1 MIIVGLDPGYGT
13 IKVTA
18 IGEDG
23 TLRTAYIPAA
33 VGVGTTDLGLLSIG
47 TLGRRRRTLQPDVVA
62 LNGVTYLVGHNVH
75 RFARPVERMDFL
87 RLTGGPELRAALYAA
102 LARVLPPGQST
113 VHLMLG
119 LPVQIMADRA
129 QAQATL
135 RTIRGWLVGEHH
147 FTVNDVAYVIQVLAV
162 RAMAQPAGTFFAW
175 GMDNAGRW
183 VRTRRDLTV
192 PVAICDIG
200 FNTLDLFAVEGGTV
214 IAQYTAGDTLGMR
227 RAADM
232 LIDDVRRRYG
242 VRLSRHQA
250 DALLQ
255 ARHPRLHTADG
266 EVALDDLVQQALD
279 VTAGHVVSFL
289 ERHWEAGRQ
298 FERLFFTGGGALALK
313 EVLLR
318 HYPHGV
324 LLPDPV
330 MANAIGLARYGMRIF
345 RKEKSAQV
353 PSPRRHVPSG

>member
-1 MIIVGLDPGYGT
+1 MIIIGLDPGFGG
-13 IKVTA
+13 IKVAA
-18 IGEDG
+18 IENG
-23 TLRTAYIPAA
+23 TLRTAHVPAA
-33 VGVGTTDLGLLSIG
+33 VGVGSTDLGFLSIG
-47 TLGRRRRTLQPDVVA
+47 SLGRRRRTQQPDVVT

-75 RFARPVERMDFL
+75 LYARPVERTDFL
-87 RLTGGPELRAALYAA
+87 HLTGGPELRAALYAA
-102 LARVLPPGQST
+102 LARGLPPGQST
-113 VHLMLG
+113 VYLMLG
-119 LPVQIMADRA
+119 LPVQIMADRS
-129 QAQATL
+129 QTQATL
-135 RTIRGWLVGEHH
+135 RTIRGWLVGDHH
-147 FTVNDVAYVIQVLAV
+147 FTVNNVAYTVQVLAV
-162 RAMAQPAGTFFAW
+162 KAMAQPAGTFFAW
-175 GMDNAGRW
+175 GMDDTGRW
-183 VRTRRDLTV
+183 TRTRRDLTV

-227 RAADM
+227 RAVDL

-242 VRLSRHQA
+242 VRLTRHQA
-250 DALLQ
+250 DALLRE
-255 ARHPRLHTADG
+255 RHPRLHTADG

-279 VTAGHVVSFL
+279 VTAGYVVSFL
-289 ERHWEAGRQ
+289 ERHWETGRQ

-345 RKEKSAQV
+345 RKERGEQV
-353 PSPRRHVPSG
+353 PSPRRHVLSG